1 MQWLKQRAWR
11 ISRDERGATA
21 VLIVLL
27 IIPMLGF
34 GALAFDVSAQHAE
47 KTQLQHGADA
57 AALAIAL
64 SCGEDEA
71 TCEGASQST
80 GDSYIADNG
89 GTPVAGGAE
98 AIEFDFVEKTV
109 EVVAMAEFP
118 HFLASLVD
126 GDEDPYSTTV
136 RTTATAEWANGESAT
151 VVPFAIGECT
161 VPTSGGSSVTW
172 IPIDNAPCP
181 GAVPGGFGWLD
192 DGTPSCIKDVTLMD
206 FTTITTGNT
215 GKCSLS
221 NEELTAAATQIG
233 CNLSTVPK
241 SYKSNIEKLFY
252 CFVGRTLLVPVYAL
266 ASECPGTAPSG
277 RRSASPSSRPSRSW
291 ESM

>member
-98 AIEFDFVEKTV
+98 AIEIR
-109 EVVAMAEFP
+109 
-118 HFLASLVD
+118 LRR
-126 GDEDPYSTTV
+126 EDCRS
-136 RTTATAEWANGESAT
+136 RCHGG
-151 VVPFAIGECT
+151 VPAL
-161 VPTSGGSSVTW
+161 
-172 IPIDNAPCP
+172 PC
-181 GAVPGGFGWLD
+181 
-192 DGTPSCIKDVTLMD
+192 I
-206 FTTITTGNT
+206 
-215 GKCSLS
+215 
-221 NEELTAAATQIG
+221 
-233 CNLSTVPK
+233 
-241 SYKSNIEKLFY
+241 
-252 CFVGRTLLVPVYAL
+252 VGR
-266 ASECPGTAPSG
+266 
-277 RRSASPSSRPSRSW
+277 RR
-291 ESM
+291 